1 MATDIRSLRA
11 EEIMTRMLIS
21 ATSGQPLAE
30 VDALLIEHRI
40 GGVPVVDDGRLVGV
54 LSRSDI
60 ARIQVLMHSLDG
72 QVTDQLDWPDQ
83 ADGFQH
89 AKGGEFRGFQ
99 QLIGDL
105 KVKDAMHDQPVTCA
119 RQTPVNEVAE
129 TMVRLHIH
137 RIIVVENESPVGIIS
152 SLDLVKLLAGH

>member
-1 MATDIRSLRA
+1 MSTDIRSIRA
-11 EEIMTRMLIS
+11 GEIMTRMLIS

-30 VDALLIEHRI
+30 ADALLIEHRI

-60 ARIQVLMHSLDG
+60 ARIQVLMSSLDG
-72 QVTDQLDWPDQ
+72 QVSDQLSWPDQ

-89 AKGGEFRGFQ
+89 VKPGEFHGFQ
-99 QLIGDL
+99 RMIGDL

-119 RQTPVNEVAE
+119 CDTPVNEVAE
-129 TMVRLHIH
+129 AMIRLHIH
-137 RIIVVENESPVGIIS
+137 RVIVVEDDRPVGIIS

>member
-21 ATSGQPLAE
+21 ATSGQSLAE
-30 VDALLIEHRI
+30 ADALLIEHRI

-54 LSRSDI
+54 LSRGDI
-60 ARIQVLMHSLDG
+60 ARIQVLMNSLDG
-72 QVTDQLDWPDQ
+72 QVTDQLAWPDQ

-89 AKGGEFRGFQ
+89 ANGSEFHGFQ
-99 QLIGDL
+99 QMIGDL
-105 KVKDAMHDQPVTCA
+105 KVKDAMHDQPITCA
-119 RQTPVNEVAE
+119 RDTPVNEVAE
-129 TMVRLHIH
+129 AMIRRHIH
-137 RIIVVENESPVGIIS
+137 RVIVVDDDRPVGIIS